1 MIQPKDSKQSIAL
14 FRGPHPIA
22 RALSVLL
29 IVLAA
34 LVSKSL
40 WSLFFGCLVLSL
52 ILIVTSKTRAP
63 YLSYWLVV
71 LLPLAT
77 ILCLIWGLLIG
88 APPDAPAG
96 SGIYFALKIILRLAI
111 LGGVTQ
117 LFLLTVEPEDLPQ
130 LLYQIGIRGELLIVL
145 LGSFA
150 LGPELTLR
158 ADQVMTARLARG
170 MMPNRGII
178 SRIYQLPFILRPL
191 FAWALRSAIQRSE
204 NWHQKQIFSRVE
216 NFNKRTLSYSIA
228 SSTLILLSSASYLVL
243 SLAERF
249 KF

>member
-1 MIQPKDSKQSIAL
+1 
-14 FRGPHPIA
+14 
-22 RALSVLL
+22 
-29 IVLAA
+29 VLAA
-34 LVSKSL
+34 LISKSL
-40 WSLFFGCLVLSL
+40 FSLLLGCFVLSL

-96 SGIYFALKIILRLAI
+96 SDQLGGIYFALKIILRLAI

-216 NFNKRTLSYSIA
+216 NFNKRTLNYSIA